1 MNKLRIFIA
10 LALAGAV
17 AAASDTSTILAEI
30 RDLKSSIEASTTEHW
45 ESLQSLR
52 FHLLSTRKGL
62 KTALDSIE
70 SLKSQLGQQCSGSL
84 QPSGERGPDVHPR
97 LRGPYQMYYDPHAAT
112 VQPLFY
118 DERGTLQPFFIF
130 QTSDR
135 PWAPGSRRTSS
146 APWNRRWRTTTPMPS
161 PTLRCQWPGE
171 TVGDRCLVVVSDKLL
186 DWASAQKHCKKMN
199 GKLAGEHSF
208 NDVANHLNRQFGDY
222 ANPEVRWSMWA
233 GARQT
238 LDGWEWAH
246 DCEGEEVDQ
255 DKWAEHQPHASS
267 AVTHTRH
274 CMSLDGFKAYKGV
287 AAPCS
292 ALRRFVCDVP
302 LQ

>member
-146 APWNRRWRTTTPMPS
+146 APWNRRWRTTTREALQLQTMKVS
-161 PTLRCQWPGE
+161 FVKQLLMKLYMYFSVYCQLKCSTLLKFR
-171 TVGDRCLVVVSDKLL
+171 
-186 DWASAQKHCKKMN
+186 QKFVLSKRVFII
-199 GKLAGEHSF
+199 L
-208 NDVANHLNRQFGDY
+208 
-222 ANPEVRWSMWA
+222 
-233 GARQT
+233 QT
-238 LDGWEWAH
+238 DIKFFYILPF
-246 DCEGEEVDQ
+246 CI
-255 DKWAEHQPHASS
+255 
-267 AVTHTRH
+267 
-274 CMSLDGFKAYKGV
+274 
-287 AAPCS
+287 
-292 ALRRFVCDVP
+292 
-302 LQ
+302 